1 MSYFVRIILRTDS
14 VGWRLKLLPKPHLSF
29 LFPIVV
35 TKEGRPLTLQLPLQL
50 QVALWSDSSQWE
62 GLWEVVFSFPL
73 SGGRGLEFLVW
84 GAADTV
90 FCQWTLPLWASSKL
104 EMVSTLDPKG
114 LEA

>member
-50 QVALWSDSSQWE
+50 QVAL
-62 GLWEVVFSFPL
+62 
-73 SGGRGLEFLVW
+73 
-84 GAADTV
+84 
-90 FCQWTLPLWASSKL
+90 
-104 EMVSTLDPKG
+104 
-114 LEA
+114 